1 MTFLKNYME
10 DLLKFDS
17 LLAFIVSLFL
27 FYKSLDNNILEAIQY
42 SISFVFIFLFFLNLL
57 NP

>member
-27 FYKSLDNNILEAIQY
+27 FYKSLDNNISEAIQY
-42 SISFVFIFLFFLNLL
+42 AISFVIIFLFFLNLR
-57 NP
+57 NY

>member
-27 FYKSLDNNILEAIQY
+27 FYKSLDNNISEAIQY
-42 SISFVFIFLFFLNLL
+42 AISFVIIFLFF
-57 NP
+57 

>member
-17 LLAFIVSLFL
+17 LLAFVISLLL
-27 FYKSLDNNILEAIQY
+27 FYKSLNNNLYVALKY
-42 SISFVFIFLFFLNLL
+42 SLSFVIIFLFFLNLR
-57 NP
+57 NY

>member
-27 FYKSLDNNILEAIQY
+27 FYKSLDNNISEAIQY
-42 SISFVFIFLFFLNLL
+42 AISFVIIFLFFLNLRKY
-57 NP
+57 

>member
-10 DLLKFDS
+10 DLLRFDS

-27 FYKSLDNNILEAIQY
+27 FYKSLDNNISEAIQY
-42 SISFVFIFLFFLNLL
+42 SLSFVFIFLFFLNLF